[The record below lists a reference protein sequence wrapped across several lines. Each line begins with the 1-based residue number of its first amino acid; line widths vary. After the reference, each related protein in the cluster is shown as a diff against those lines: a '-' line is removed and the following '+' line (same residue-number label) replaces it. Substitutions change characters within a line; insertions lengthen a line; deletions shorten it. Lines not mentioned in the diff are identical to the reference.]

1 MKKQKNN
8 TRDIEKL
15 NKKMNETK
23 LMLKIRK
30 MKNEWRKKGN
40 KSRASNAL
48 IFISLMNSLGD
59 GWL

>member
-1 MKKQKNN
+1 
-8 TRDIEKL
+8 
-15 NKKMNETK
+15 MNETK

-48 IFISLMNSLGD
+48 IFISLMHSLGD